1 MYINNIMTRLF
12 KLLILINLLLS
23 CNQVKVISQEE
34 YNEYVE
40 KIGLSLPDSLKTPE
54 QILIKEKMTEIIF
67 SNTEIRN
74 NEMHL
79 KVGRDYF
86 VEQGLPGFCYDIA
99 VFDQTNSNKLIK
111 EAIKNT
117 GIEIDIKEAFEEA
130 KKNYLNK

>member
-1 MYINNIMTRLF
+1 MKRNVI
-12 KLLILINLLLS
+12 LLCVVMIIS
-23 CNQVKVISQEE
+23 ACNQVKVISQEE

-99 VFDQTNSNKLIK
+99 VFDQTNSNKVIK

-130 KKNYLNK
+130 KKELSK

>member
-1 MYINNIMTRLF
+1 MKRNVI
-12 KLLILINLLLS
+12 LLCVVMIIS
-23 CNQVKVISQEE
+23 ACNQVKVISQEE

-40 KIGLSLPDSLKTPE
+40 KIGLTLPDSLKTPE

-99 VFDQTNSNKLIK
+99 VFDQTNSNKVIK

-130 KKNYLNK
+130 KKELSE

>member
-1 MYINNIMTRLF
+1 MKRNV
-12 KLLILINLLLS
+12 LLLCVVMIIS
-23 CNQVKVISQEE
+23 ACNQVKVISQEE

-40 KIGLSLPDSLKTPE
+40 KIGLTLPDSLKTPE

-99 VFDQTNSNKLIK
+99 VFDQTNSNKVIK

-130 KKNYLNK
+130 KKELSK

>member
-1 MYINNIMTRLF
+1 MKRNVI
-12 KLLILINLLLS
+12 LLCVVMIIS
-23 CNQVKVISQEE
+23 ACNQVKVISQEE

-74 NEMHL
+74 NEIHL

-99 VFDQTNSNKLIK
+99 VFDQTNSNKVIK

>member
-1 MYINNIMTRLF
+1 MKRNVI
-12 KLLILINLLLS
+12 LLCVVMIIS
-23 CNQVKVISQEE
+23 ACNQVKVISQEE

-40 KIGLSLPDSLKTPE
+40 KIGLTLPDSLKTPE

-99 VFDQTNSNKLIK
+99 VFDQTNSNKVIK

-130 KKNYLNK
+130 KKELSK

>member
-1 MYINNIMTRLF
+1 MKRNV
-12 KLLILINLLLS
+12 LLLCVVMIIS
-23 CNQVKVISQEE
+23 ACNQVKVISQEE

-99 VFDQTNSNKLIK
+99 VFDQTNSNKVIK

-130 KKNYLNK
+130 KKELSK

>member
-1 MYINNIMTRLF
+1 MKRNV
-12 KLLILINLLLS
+12 LLLCVVMIIS
-23 CNQVKVISQEE
+23 ACNQVKVISQEE

-130 KKNYLNK
+130 KKELSE

>member
-1 MYINNIMTRLF
+1 MKRNV
-12 KLLILINLLLS
+12 LLLCVVMIIS
-23 CNQVKVISQEE
+23 ACNQVKVISQEE

-99 VFDQTNSNKLIK
+99 VFDQTNSNKVIK

-130 KKNYLNK
+130 KKELSE